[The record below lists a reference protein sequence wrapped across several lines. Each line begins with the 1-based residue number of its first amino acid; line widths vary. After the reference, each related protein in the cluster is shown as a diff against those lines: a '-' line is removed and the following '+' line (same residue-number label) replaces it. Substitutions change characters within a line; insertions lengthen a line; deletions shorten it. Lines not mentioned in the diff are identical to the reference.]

1 MSSKSQLTYESAL
14 KELQQIV
21 SELQEEAIGMDLLA
35 VKVKR
40 AGVLIQFCREKLRDT
55 EKEIEGLISGE

>member
-21 SELQEEAIGMDLLA
+21 SELQEEAIGMDVLA
-35 VKVKR
+35 AKVKR